1 MFGKNCPPYASA
13 GSVPAVPT
21 SISARPACYVVLAP
35 SQHVE
40 IDIMV
45 CFAAGQGKKKKKKK
59 NTFKASCLLNK
70 KELTI
75 FFPRLFLLASVG
87 GDNAD

>member
-1 MFGKNCPPYASA
+1 MLGKNCLPYASA

-45 CFAAGQGKKKKKKK
+45 CFDEVPEKKI
-59 NTFKASCLLNK
+59 NK
-70 KELTI
+70 KDFEGI
-75 FFPRLFLLASVG
+75 LFAQ
-87 GDNAD
+87 